1 MEEIIKLDEVDKYNK
16 FFGLETR
23 HPLVSVVDLS
33 KATRWPEHFRINYWV
48 YALFLKD
55 TRCGDIDPYVPLYIM
70 KTQNLSI
77 DQVNEMLNKKSG
89 KYGLGGY
96 SDSRD
101 FEAAYLRGEPAVV
114 DGMKCYIYS
123 IVKFIGAYIAA
134 MGGVDALVFTAGVG
148 ENSGLVRK
156 LILEKLS
163 YLGIEINNE
172 VNNATHGD
180 FAEITQP
187 GSKVRAFVIPTNEEL
202 VIAKDTVALTK

>member
-1 MEEIIKLDEVDKYNK
+1 
-16 FFGLETR
+16 
-23 HPLVSVVDLS
+23 
-33 KATRWPEHFRINYWV
+33 
-48 YALFLKD
+48 
-55 TRCGDIDPYVPLYIM
+55 
-70 KTQNLSI
+70 
-77 DQVNEMLNKKSG
+77 
-89 KYGLGGY
+89 
-96 SDSRD
+96 
-101 FEAAYLRGEPAVV
+101 
-114 DGMKCYIYS
+114 MKCYIYS

-163 YLGIEINNE
+163 YLGIEINNG